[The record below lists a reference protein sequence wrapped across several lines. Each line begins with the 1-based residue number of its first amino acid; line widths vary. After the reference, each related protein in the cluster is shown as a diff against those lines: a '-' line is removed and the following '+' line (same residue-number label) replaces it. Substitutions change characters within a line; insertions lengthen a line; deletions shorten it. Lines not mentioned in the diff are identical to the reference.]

1 MHFVWTNRRRPSSS
15 AGGAGAP
22 TLGTASDTA
31 GTGRDRTSP
40 ARRDHIMHYY
50 TSTTT
55 KERWSQHGQNDTPPT
70 SHLEV
75 KVQRAA
81 SCCCSCRST
90 DSETQHKPLLKA
102 KEGQGKGKQQQFH
115 QKART
120 SGSSR
125 LRRVLSAPSCNIRSR
140 CTFIAAAHATCCRF
154 PPTPPAPELSSAPS
168 AFKARPY
175 SYFLQT

>member
-1 MHFVWTNRRRPSSS
+1 
-15 AGGAGAP
+15 
-22 TLGTASDTA
+22 
-31 GTGRDRTSP
+31 
-40 ARRDHIMHYY
+40 MHYY

-55 KERWSQHGQNDTPPT
+55 KINFLLLAERWSQHGQNDTPPT

-75 KVQRAA
+75 KEQRAA

-90 DSETQHKPLLKA
+90 DSETQHEPLLKA

-154 PPTPPAPELSSAPS
+154 PPS

-175 SYFLQT
+175 KELLA